1 MTSAY
6 GLTIGI
12 VAITTP
18 YLISKYDVRKLF
30 MDCMSIFLI
39 VCVMSYFAPNFFILV
54 FSRIV
59 QGLGAGVLFS
69 LTQIVMIYIFT
80 KNSQAKALSYIGV
93 VIGLTPCIGPIIA
106 GYIIDFSSW
115 RNIFLLL
122 IIISLFI
129 IVLASKYVEDIHEH
143 KIVKMDLT
151 SVFTLDLGVLFI
163 MLAITD
169 LSDKMHSDTVIIPLI
184 IGILFLLYFVQILL
198 KSRDSFLKLDL
209 FYNPLFHL
217 GNFLLYIAFFA
228 WVSGALLIPLFL
240 QSAIGV
246 SAIIRGFII
255 LPATLLKALLN
266 PLGSRFYKRF
276 GGHKTSILG
285 SSLLI
290 ISCIPFVFFSVNAN
304 LNLVAILYMIRIIGI
319 ILLLFSMLAF
329 SLKGIGSEEYTQ
341 GLSIINSN
349 RQIVAALGTTAL
361 LAGVSAIS
369 PNGTVSIQ
377 GINLAFFAQLIIF
390 IVALLISILFIK
402 PKTSEE

>member
-129 IVLASKYVEDIHEH
+129 ILK
-143 KIVKMDLT
+143 
-151 SVFTLDLGVLFI
+151 
-163 MLAITD
+163 
-169 LSDKMHSDTVIIPLI
+169 VIE
-184 IGILFLLYFVQILL
+184 
-198 KSRDSFLKLDL
+198 
-209 FYNPLFHL
+209 N
-217 GNFLLYIAFFA
+217 LLYI
-228 WVSGALLIPLFL
+228 
-240 QSAIGV
+240 
-246 SAIIRGFII
+246 
-255 LPATLLKALLN
+255 
-266 PLGSRFYKRF
+266 
-276 GGHKTSILG
+276 
-285 SSLLI
+285 
-290 ISCIPFVFFSVNAN
+290 
-304 LNLVAILYMIRIIGI
+304 
-319 ILLLFSMLAF
+319 
-329 SLKGIGSEEYTQ
+329 
-341 GLSIINSN
+341 
-349 RQIVAALGTTAL
+349 
-361 LAGVSAIS
+361 
-369 PNGTVSIQ
+369 
-377 GINLAFFAQLIIF
+377 
-390 IVALLISILFIK
+390 
-402 PKTSEE
+402 